1 MRRREIT
8 QTLGTGAALIGVWLG
23 FFLLDTAT
31 SRTLWPSGALPF
43 GTTFKIDLALALLW
57 ALLSAGVAQWHKRL
71 RALTSNVWVLLACH
85 APTLIAI
92 GGIDSWA
99 SRFISIHWGGATNMI
114 PFAAT
119 MVFYADFDIVSYLA
133 IIAVSETLVVRA
145 AIAER
150 QRLAKRLE
158 ASLSRARLDY
168 LEAQLQPHFLFNSLG
183 AVSEL
188 AYDAPAT
195 ASRVLR
201 QLVAIFRTALAR
213 KSDEVT
219 LGEEIV
225 GIEPY
230 LDIQRIRFADWL
242 TIEYQVDEAAV
253 ECLLPRFILQ
263 PLVENAIRH
272 GLSGRSSAGRI
283 DISAKVH
290 EDSLIVRVADNG
302 VGFERAPISSGR
314 GIGLSNVRDRLAI
327 LYGDDDRLRLTT
339 SNLGGAVA
347 ELRIPVRRRDRVAET
362 PVDDPTLPYHGP
374 TRQTEVRPL
383 EMPAVF
389 KRPWVAIGI
398 VWFICG
404 LGWTQQSIVYQNMRH
419 REVGSFWTMATH
431 DMTSALIWALLTPVV
446 LSMSRLFP
454 LRRSHLASR
463 IVAYLIGSVVT
474 TVAHV
479 ALWQR
484 LVSPEIPLVSR
495 QWQMNYIVDFVIFWL
510 LVAVGH
516 RRVLATWLRSREADA
531 AALSAELAAAQI
543 RAAKLQAIP
552 PVLLQSLD
560 GIAKTVRR
568 DPSLTERQL
577 TRLGDYLRLALECTD
592 SRGVTPERERA
603 LDAAVAA
610 LRDSGAYSHDLTLS
624 A

>member
-8 QTLGTGAALIGVWLG
+8 QTLGTGAALVGVWFG

-31 SRTLWPSGALPF
+31 SRTLWPANAAPF
-43 GTTFKIDLALALLW
+43 AQTFWIDLLLGGLW
-57 ALLSAGVAQWHKRL
+57 ALLSVSVALWHKRL
-71 RALTSNVWVLLACH
+71 RTLTSNVWVLFACH
-85 APTLIAI
+85 VPTLIAV
-92 GGIDSWA
+92 GLIDTEVSQY
-99 SRFISIHWGGATNMI
+99 ISIHWQGAKSPI
-114 PFAAT
+114 PFTALL
-119 MVFYADFDIVSYLA
+119 VFYSDFDVVSYLA
-133 IIAVSETLVVRA
+133 IIAVAETLLVRA

-201 QLVAIFRTALAR
+201 QLIAIFRTALAR

-219 LGEEIV
+219 VGEEIV

-242 TIEYQVDEAAV
+242 TIEYQVDDAAV

-272 GLSGRSSAGRI
+272 GLSGRTSAGRI
-283 DISAKVH
+283 DISANVH

-302 VGFERAPISSGR
+302 VGFERAPVSSGR

-339 SNLGGAVA
+339 SDLGGTVA
-347 ELRIPVRRRDRVAET
+347 ELRIPARRRDGVIAAT
-362 PVDDPTLPYHGP
+362 IDDTAVQYRG
-374 TRQTEVRPL
+374 RQSEVRPL
-383 EMPAVF
+383 RIPAIF
-389 KRPWVAIGI
+389 RRPIVAIGV
-398 VWFICG
+398 VWFVCG
-404 LGWTQQSIVYQNMRH
+404 LGWTQQSIVYDTMRH
-419 REVGSFWTMATH
+419 REVGSFWTVATH
-431 DMTSALIWALLTPVV
+431 DMTSALIWALLTPI
-446 LSMSRLFP
+446 LLWIARMFP
-454 LRRSHLASR
+454 VRRSNIAPR
-463 IVAYLIGSVVT
+463 IVAYLLGSVAT
-474 TVAHV
+474 TFVHV
-479 ALWQR
+479 AFWRGLA
-484 LVSPEIPLVSR
+484 SPEVPLNSTIWR
-495 QWQMNYIVDFVIFWL
+495 MTFIVDFVIFWL

-516 RRVLATWLRSREADA
+516 RRVLSTWLRSREADA
-531 AALSAELAAAQI
+531 AALGAELAAAQI

-560 GIAKTVRR
+560 GIAKNVRR

-592 SRGVTPERERA
+592 SRGITPERERA

-610 LRDSGAYSHDLTLS
+610 LRDSGAYSHDFTLS